1 MSHQIDTVHW
11 FSGLTHPRSA
21 VSNGGIYQWNDGRV
35 NADTQTTVFDYGP
48 SDDKT
53 KGFQVQ
59 FTSRFSNGAGGT
71 KEIYYSNAGEL
82 NLDTNTISPN
92 GGLRER
98 DAKEMGMQAN
108 LLPNMKLGEAIVVET
123 SANTG
128 GDQLTFN
135 HIKNWMECV
144 RSRKT
149 PNAPIEAGYQHS
161 IATIMS
167 NAAYRTG
174 MRVTFDEK
182 TQEVMAGNK
191 VFKY

>member
-1 MSHQIDTVHW
+1 
-11 FSGLTHPRSA
+11 
-21 VSNGGIYQWNDGRV
+21 
-35 NADTQTTVFDYGP
+35 
-48 SDDKT
+48 
-53 KGFQVQ
+53 
-59 FTSRFSNGAGGT
+59 
-71 KEIYYSNAGEL
+71 
-82 NLDTNTISPN
+82 
-92 GGLRER
+92 
-98 DAKEMGMQAN
+98 
-108 LLPNMKLGEAIVVET
+108 
-123 SANTG
+123 
-128 GDQLTFN
+128 
-135 HIKNWMECV
+135 MECV